1 MEIVSIEVK
10 MGVLCIKG
18 ALIEWMEGT
27 AYTALHVRQIRT
39 SLINP

>member
-1 MEIVSIEVK
+1 

-27 AYTALHVRQIRT
+27 AQTARDREPEAVQ

>member
-1 MEIVSIEVK
+1 

-27 AYTALHVRQIRT
+27 AEKALHVRPSRT

>member
-1 MEIVSIEVK
+1 

-27 AYTALHVRQIRT
+27 AQTARHREPEAV
-39 SLINP
+39 